1 MSALM
6 VFDIDERR
14 VLAAGQERPASPND
28 VPSNPTGQLSP
39 LVRTLRAELD
49 PLVDGTLP
57 IPQQKARLTRI
68 GGRCSLDG
76 TLLAFDPWSPLEH
89 QCPQCHRVFI
99 DRAHDD
105 WWAMGA
111 QLWVAERAAQAA
123 ALHAVTGERAMSGLA
138 HRILG
143 ELADRYETWPN
154 KDNALGPTRPF
165 FSTYLESIWL
175 INLCQAIALLEQQ
188 GGAEM
193 SVLDRVRSTLVL
205 PSRDLIAS
213 FHEGRS
219 NRQVWNEVA
228 ILSASRILGD
238 DRTFDARLN
247 SSHGLFDLFA
257 HGLLDDGTWYEGE
270 NYHLFAHRGLW
281 YGVQLLRAAGVP
293 LPENLERKFRA
304 GFVTPFLGVL
314 PDDTLPSRRDSQY
327 KVSIRQ
333 WRFAEWCEMGIA
345 HADTAGARPDE
356 RLVGML
362 HGLYHPEHA
371 DQMRAQHRH
380 PFSTADAERNEPAG
394 LLSRADLSWRALLVS
409 VPILPDAVSW
419 SPGSICLPAQGLAVI
434 RRDAG
439 QTYIA
444 LEGGHTGGGH
454 GHPDRLA
461 LTVQRGHDRWSED
474 PGTGSYVEQK
484 LHWYRSTLA
493 HAAPL
498 VDGASQDAVP
508 AKLLAFEDRG
518 GAGWM
523 CKRVENVQP
532 GVNIQ
537 RTIVVCD
544 GYFIDVLEWD
554 ADHVVQID
562 LPLPRRFQIKGLS
575 VTQPADPHGAGGLE
589 DGFDFLTDVVVDAHP
604 LQGSSTGHT
613 ALRPLEADSFD
624 MLHYTSNTPMQAWRA
639 DAPGPPGQDRGPLHW
654 LRMSAATGCLIGIGS
669 WVALDKTHTIVNADG
684 LQSISVMFGETESI
698 HTRTE
703 LGWHIA
709 LKARHAT
716 SSIDLPYLSRPT
728 TSTDSS
734 GENSGAEA
742 TTSTATPALKVGR
755 AMVTVPVGT
764 VLTPLTGPLAFSLR
778 EPHYR
783 QTEQTWSEAG
793 KPSADITIG
802 LAGDVLEIAITAI
815 TGEIVVPPEG
825 EVNVLDNE
833 RQDVNADGIELFIG
847 AGTHLPW
854 SASWLIV
861 PASKAATPA
870 ESGRPRITATTTG
883 SPALGANWS
892 RIQSDRM
899 FEAHARMFEG
909 YVMTLRL
916 PLHSIPVQE
925 DGTFAMEL
933 IVNERPADR
942 ARRRG
947 QLVLSGGGGF
957 AYLRGDR
964 ADSADALTFRLP
976 AATVQ
981 PTR

>member
-1 MSALM
+1 MSALLS
-6 VFDIDERR
+6 FDVDERR
-14 VLAAGQERPASPND
+14 ALAASA
-28 VPSNPTGQLSP
+28 LSP
-39 LVRTLRAELD
+39 LASALRAELE
-49 PLVDGTLP
+49 PLVHGPLP
-57 IPQQKARLTRI
+57 IPEQKARLTRV
-68 GGRCSLDG
+68 GGRCSFDA
-76 TLLAFDPWSPLEH
+76 TLLDFDPWSPHEH

-123 ALHAVTGERAMSGLA
+123 ALHTVTGEDAMGTLA
-138 HRILG
+138 LRVLG
-143 ELADRYETWPN
+143 ELADRYEGWPN

-175 INLCQAIALLEQQ
+175 INLCQAVALLEQQ
-188 GGAEM
+188 TGADLG
-193 SVLDRVRSTLVL
+193 VLERVRRKLVL

-238 DRTFDARLN
+238 DRTFDDRLQT
-247 SSHGLFDLFA
+247 SRGLFDLFA

-293 LPENLERKFRA
+293 LPENLEHRFRT

-345 HADTAGARPDE
+345 HAWASDTQPDE
-356 RLVGML
+356 RLVGTV
-362 HGLYHPEHA
+362 HRLYHPDDA
-371 DQMRAQHRH
+371 QQMRAKHRH

-394 LLSRADLSWRALLVS
+394 LLSRADLSWRALLMS
-409 VPILPDAVSW
+409 VPVLPDAASW
-419 SPGSICLPAQGLAVI
+419 APGSICLPAQGLAVI

-439 QTYIA
+439 QTYVA

-461 LTVQRGHDRWSED
+461 LTVQRGHDRWLED

-498 VDGASQDAVP
+498 VNGASQDAVP

-523 CKRVENVQP
+523 CKRVENVKP

-544 GYFIDVLEWD
+544 GYFVDLLEWD
-554 ADHVVQID
+554 ADRVVQID
-562 LPLPRRFQIKGLS
+562 LSLPRGFHVEGLS
-575 VTQPADPHGAGGLE
+575 VMQPADPQGAGGLE

-604 LQGSSTGHT
+604 QRDCSMGDTV
-613 ALRPLEADSFD
+613 LRTLEAGSFD
-624 MLHYTSNTPMQAWRA
+624 RLHYTANATVQTWRA
-639 DAPGPPGQDRGPLHW
+639 DAPGPPGQGRGPLHW
-654 LRMSAATGCLIGIGS
+654 FRMVAAKGCLIGIGA
-669 WVALDKTHTIVNADG
+669 WVDLEKMRATVDREG
-684 LQSISVMFGETESI
+684 LQSLSVTVGETEST

-716 SSIDLPYLSRPT
+716 SSIDLSYLSQPT
-728 TSTDSS
+728 PIKDSAGGNPGTHAETSI
-734 GENSGAEA
+734 A
-742 TTSTATPALKVGR
+742 TSLNALPS
-755 AMVTVPVGT
+755 VTTKPVAI
-764 VLTPLTGPLAFSLR
+764 VLTTIPGQLVFSLG
-778 EPHYR
+778 EAHYR
-783 QTEQTWSEAG
+783 QTEQTWTEAG
-793 KPSADITIG
+793 KPSATVTMGVSDD
-802 LAGDVLEIAITAI
+802 ALEIVVTAI
-815 TGEIVVPPEG
+815 TGEIVVPRAGDE
-825 EVNVLDNE
+825 NVLDNE
-833 RQDVNADGIELFIG
+833 RQDVNADGVELFIG
-847 AGTHLPW
+847 PGTSEPW
-854 SASWLIV
+854 SASWLVV
-861 PASKAATPA
+861 PASDCAPLA
-870 ESGRPRITATTTG
+870 EPDCPRITPTTVG
-883 SPALGANWS
+883 SPALSASWS
-892 RIQSDRM
+892 SMRTDHM
-899 FEAHARMFEG
+899 LKAHAGMTDG
-909 YVMTLRL
+909 YVMKLRL
-916 PLHSIPVQE
+916 LLHSIPTHA
-925 DGTFAMEL
+925 DGTFALEL
-933 IVNERPADR
+933 IVNERPTDR

-947 QLVLSGGGGF
+947 QLVLSAGAGF

-964 ADSADALTFRLP
+964 ADSANALTIRLP
-976 AATVQ
+976 AATEK
-981 PTR
+981 PAY